1 MITNTKEFKKKEADF
16 IMGLTPVYVGTY
28 VTAES
33 ASNII
38 DAEGIIS
45 GANSVKSQLSELDY
59 LSSAVTSAGSRITAN
74 DLSVD
79 GVGPEEKV
87 GQVTSLINETKS
99 NFESG
104 LDGIITN
111 AENYYNQIQEQY
123 NEEARRRDAMAIEQ
137 AKNNNNNNNN

>member
-1 MITNTKEFKKKEADF
+1 
-16 IMGLTPVYVGTY
+16 MGLTPVYVGTY

-59 LSSAVTSAGSRITAN
+59 LSSAVTSAGNRITAK

-79 GVGPEEKV
+79 GVGLEEKV

-99 NFESG
+99 NFE
-104 LDGIITN
+104 
-111 AENYYNQIQEQY
+111 
-123 NEEARRRDAMAIEQ
+123 
-137 AKNNNNNNNN
+137 

>member
-1 MITNTKEFKKKEADF
+1 ME
-16 IMGLTPVYVGTY
+16 LTPVYVGTY

-74 DLSVD
+74 DLSID

-123 NEEARRRDAMAIEQ
+123 NEEARRRDAIAIEQ
-137 AKNNNNNNNN
+137 AKNNNNNN

>member
-1 MITNTKEFKKKEADF
+1 
-16 IMGLTPVYVGTY
+16 MGLTPVYVGTY

-74 DLSVD
+74 DLSID

-123 NEEARRRDAMAIEQ
+123 NEEARRRDTIAIEQ
-137 AKNNNNNNNN
+137 AKNNNNNN

>member
-1 MITNTKEFKKKEADF
+1 
-16 IMGLTPVYVGTY
+16 MGLTPVYVGTY

-74 DLSVD
+74 DLSID

-123 NEEARRRDAMAIEQ
+123 NEEARRRYAIAIEQ
-137 AKNNNNNNNN
+137 AKNNNNNN

>member
-1 MITNTKEFKKKEADF
+1 
-16 IMGLTPVYVGTY
+16 MGLTPVYVGTY

-79 GVGPEEKV
+79 GVGLEEKV

-99 NFESG
+99 NFE
-104 LDGIITN
+104 
-111 AENYYNQIQEQY
+111 
-123 NEEARRRDAMAIEQ
+123 
-137 AKNNNNNNNN
+137 

>member
-1 MITNTKEFKKKEADF
+1 
-16 IMGLTPVYVGTY
+16 MGLTPVYVGTY

-74 DLSVD
+74 DLSID

-123 NEEARRRDAMAIEQ
+123 NEEARRRDAIAIER
-137 AKNNNNNNNN
+137 AKDNNNNN

>member
-1 MITNTKEFKKKEADF
+1 
-16 IMGLTPVYVGTY
+16 MGLTPVYVGTY

-74 DLSVD
+74 DLSID

-111 AENYYNQIQEQY
+111 AENYYNQIQDQY
-123 NEEARRRDAMAIEQ
+123 NEEARRRDAIAIER
-137 AKNNNNNNNN
+137 AKDNNNNN

>member
-1 MITNTKEFKKKEADF
+1 
-16 IMGLTPVYVGTY
+16 MGLTPVYVGTY

-74 DLSVD
+74 DLSID

-111 AENYYNQIQEQY
+111 AENYYNQIQEQN
-123 NEEARRRDAMAIEQ
+123 NEEARRRDAIAIER
-137 AKNNNNNNNN
+137 AKNNNNNN

>member
-1 MITNTKEFKKKEADF
+1 
-16 IMGLTPVYVGTY
+16 MGLTPVYVGTY

-79 GVGPEEKV
+79 GVGPEEKI

-123 NEEARRRDAMAIEQ
+123 NEEARRRDAIAIEQ

>member
-1 MITNTKEFKKKEADF
+1 
-16 IMGLTPVYVGTY
+16 MGLTPVYVGTY

-74 DLSVD
+74 DLSID
-79 GVGPEEKV
+79 GVGPEENV

-123 NEEARRRDAMAIEQ
+123 NEEARRRDAIAIER
-137 AKNNNNNNNN
+137 AKDNNNNN

>member
-1 MITNTKEFKKKEADF
+1 
-16 IMGLTPVYVGTY
+16 MGLTPVYVGTY

-74 DLSVD
+74 DLSID

-123 NEEARRRDAMAIEQ
+123 NEEARRRDAIAIEQ
-137 AKNNNNNNNN
+137 AKNNNNNN

>member
-1 MITNTKEFKKKEADF
+1 
-16 IMGLTPVYVGTY
+16 MGLTPVYVGTY

-59 LSSAVTSAGSRITAN
+59 LSLAVTSAGSRITAN
-74 DLSVD
+74 DLSID

-123 NEEARRRDAMAIEQ
+123 NEEARRRDAIAIEQ
-137 AKNNNNNNNN
+137 AKNNNNNN

>member
-1 MITNTKEFKKKEADF
+1 
-16 IMGLTPVYVGTY
+16 MGLTPVYVGTY

-59 LSSAVTSAGSRITAN
+59 LSSAVTSAGSQITAN
-74 DLSVD
+74 DLSID

-123 NEEARRRDAMAIEQ
+123 NEEARRRDAIAIER
-137 AKNNNNNNNN
+137 AKDNNNNN

>member
-1 MITNTKEFKKKEADF
+1 
-16 IMGLTPVYVGTY
+16 MGLTPVYVGTY

-74 DLSVD
+74 DLSID

-123 NEEARRRDAMAIEQ
+123 NEEARRRDEIAIEQ
-137 AKNNNNNNNN
+137 AKNNNNNN

>member
-1 MITNTKEFKKKEADF
+1 
-16 IMGLTPVYVGTY
+16 MGLTPVYVGTY

-74 DLSVD
+74 DLSID
-79 GVGPEEKV
+79 GVGPEEIV

-123 NEEARRRDAMAIEQ
+123 NEEARRRDAIAIEQ
-137 AKNNNNNNNN
+137 AKNNNNNN

>member
-1 MITNTKEFKKKEADF
+1 
-16 IMGLTPVYVGTY
+16 MGLTPVYVGTY

-45 GANSVKSQLSELDY
+45 GASSVKSQLSELDY

-74 DLSVD
+74 DLSID

-123 NEEARRRDAMAIEQ
+123 NEEARRRDAIAIER
-137 AKNNNNNNNN
+137 AKDNNNNN

>member
-1 MITNTKEFKKKEADF
+1 
-16 IMGLTPVYVGTY
+16 MGLTPVYVGTY

-74 DLSVD
+74 DLSID

-123 NEEARRRDAMAIEQ
+123 NEEARRRDAIAIER
-137 AKNNNNNNNN
+137 AKNNNNNN

>member
-1 MITNTKEFKKKEADF
+1 
-16 IMGLTPVYVGTY
+16 MGLTPVYVGTY

-74 DLSVD
+74 DLSID

-123 NEEARRRDAMAIEQ
+123 NEEARRRDAIAIEK
-137 AKNNNNNNNN
+137 AKNNNNNN